1 MFLKCANPTCSSQFD
16 YREGQLIRAP
26 KDLRAGNLEATSEFK
41 HFWLC
46 GKCASRYFL
55 EYRRGEGVVM
65 SPRPIAR
72 IERESARVVAA

>member
-1 MFLKCANPTCSSQFD
+1 MFLECANPKCSSQFD

-26 KDLRAGNLEATSEFK
+26 KDLQADRFEAQEFK

-55 EYRRGEGVVM
+55 EYRQGEGVVM
-65 SPRPIAR
+65 SLRPLHRA
-72 IERESARVVAA
+72 EPVPARVAAA